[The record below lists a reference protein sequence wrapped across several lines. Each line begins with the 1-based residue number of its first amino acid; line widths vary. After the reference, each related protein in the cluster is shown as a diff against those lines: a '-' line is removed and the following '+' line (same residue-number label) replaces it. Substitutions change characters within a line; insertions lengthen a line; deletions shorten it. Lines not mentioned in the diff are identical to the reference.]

1 MSQLLGDLFDEEA
14 INRASAHL
22 SRHPWIVRPESAPK
36 DVWRLLVGLAVI
48 LGRQMYFTKGPNWKE
63 PPITAIPNDLRND
76 TAVLVG
82 ATDTTIV
89 TYTIP
94 DKYVGSFLS
103 FGHGLTVAA
112 EWGNVIWN
120 IFRNGEPVVG
130 YRDFT
135 RQIGTF
141 VSPTAFVVPM
151 RVKHGDVITVTART
165 AGAAVSAYV
174 RMPGFLFPAKEL
186 TQDGSYD
193 DYMTH

>member
-1 MSQLLGDLFDEEA
+1 MSTLGDLFENDDVLRSMPRLA
-14 INRASAHL
+14 
-22 SRHPWIVRPESAPK
+22 RHPWIVRPESAPK
-36 DVWRLLVGLAVI
+36 DAWSLLVGLAII
-48 LGRQMYFTKGPNWKE
+48 LTRQMYFTKRANWIE
-63 PPITAIPNDLRND
+63 PPITAVPCDLRND
-76 TAVLVG
+76 TAVVVG
-82 ATDTTIV
+82 ATNTTIV

-103 FGHGLTVAA
+103 FGHGLTVPA

-130 YRDFT
+130 YREFLQ
-135 RQIGTF
+135 QIGTF
-141 VSPTAFVVPM
+141 VAPSPFVVPM

-174 RMPGFLFPAKEL
+174 RMPGFLFPAREL